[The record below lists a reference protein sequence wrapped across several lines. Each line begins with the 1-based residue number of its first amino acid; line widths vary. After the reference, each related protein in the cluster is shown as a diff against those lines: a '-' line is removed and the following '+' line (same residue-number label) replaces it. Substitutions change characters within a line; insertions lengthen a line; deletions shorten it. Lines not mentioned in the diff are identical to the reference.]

1 MKIVSWNMCK
11 GPDFEEVPRKGL
23 LHCCLFC
30 FCFIILLTSSL
41 LAHPWSFHSISAV
54 TQVCLV
60 WLFQDSVYSLIP
72 FSPRTC
78 CLGSFT
84 QGHNFYYIL
93 SGYKFLIFCL
103 QPRPLSAYYPGFLF
117 CFASLSPSVSRKLWS
132 SYALPTAESAHL
144 HPSLGIS

>member
-1 MKIVSWNMCK
+1 MCK

-23 LHCCLFC
+23 LQCCLFC

-103 QPRPLSAYYPGFLF
+103 QPRPLSAYYLGFLF